1 MDNND
6 ILIRLRYAL
15 DIKNS
20 DMVGIFK
27 FGGVEL
33 TIEEVLKILKKS
45 NESDIEEADYDM
57 IQVKMKKILNAII
70 TC

>member
-1 MDNND
+1 M
-6 ILIRLRYAL
+6 

-20 DMVGIFK
+20 DMVRIFELC
-27 FGGVEL
+27 GVEL

-45 NESDIEEADYDM
+45 NESDIEEENYDM